1 MKKVWNNWFGISSRI
16 LTAELFLLQL
26 ALLYWFLYKTISV
39 QIIVRDSYDHIEVC
53 DHFLI
58 PTHLSRL
65 IDFYGPNDNSSNCF
79 KRQHLFWEKFKK
91 SEVFQAII

>member
-1 MKKVWNNWFGISSRI
+1 MTALYLIIRI
-16 LTAELFLLQL
+16 ALQNQRITIQSYCILLEEMFKMVIWL
-26 ALLYWFLYKTISV
+26 
-39 QIIVRDSYDHIEVC
+39 VC

-79 KRQHLFWEKFKK
+79 KRQHLF
-91 SEVFQAII
+91 